1 LHRTIAEAAGNSLL
15 LAIFDMVDR
24 IRQDTTWQILRER
37 ARSSERQKLY
47 VEQHRR
53 VIAAIAQREA
63 HAAEQAMR
71 EHLELV
77 RDGLLKVMTTP
88 LPDRIDGQIPT
99 FPATAKNKDKF
110 RHGT

>member
-1 LHRTIAEAAGNSLL
+1 
-15 LAIFDMVDR
+15 
-24 IRQDTTWQILRER
+24 
-37 ARSSERQKLY
+37 

-77 RDGLLKVMTTP
+77 RDGLLKVMTQPAHGDEDSTP
-88 LPDRIDGQIPT
+88 MV
-99 FPATAKNKDKF
+99 PANTKDKL

>member
-1 LHRTIAEAAGNSLL
+1 
-15 LAIFDMVDR
+15 
-24 IRQDTTWQILRER
+24 
-37 ARSSERQKLY
+37 

-77 RDGLLKVMTTP
+77 RDGLLKVMTRTP
-88 LPDRIDGQIPT
+88 LSEQKLSPINLP
-99 FPATAKNKDKF
+99 NSKDKL

>member
-1 LHRTIAEAAGNSLL
+1 
-15 LAIFDMVDR
+15 MVDR
-24 IRQDTTWQILRER
+24 IRQDGAWQQLRER
-37 ARSSERQKLY
+37 ARSAGRQAVY

-71 EHLELV
+71 EHLEAV
-77 RDGLLKVMTTP
+77 RDGLIAIMT
-88 LPDRIDGQIPT
+88 DPT
-99 FPATAKNKDKF
+99 GKSHQDPNMLGPPQAEL